1 MTHRGTAR
9 LVVALALAAAPARP
23 AAAEPR
29 TSGEAPPGDT
39 LAIVHGT
46 VVEHEGGTPLAGA
59 SVSLASGPRGTP
71 GIGTRVTDAEGRF
84 LFQEVPA
91 GTYTLVIELL
101 GHHTRTDTLRVDAG
115 DDLGLAAELAVSPVP
130 LDPIVVVVA
139 RRPTGALVEF
149 EERRRTHVGSF
160 LTREQ
165 IEEKHPRSMSDLLR
179 GIPGIRLVPAG
190 SYGYDVRLRG
200 NCRPD
205 LWIDGVRT
213 ASTVPVDLV
222 VAPIDV
228 EAVEVYRV
236 SEVPIQ
242 FGASP
247 CGVIVVWTRPPQ
259 PSAGEG
265 SNRRNLLIALGV
277 VVVGWL
283 LAR

>member
-1 MTHRGTAR
+1 MTYRGTAR

-23 AAAEPR
+23 AAAQARP
-29 TSGEAPPGDT
+29 GGKGPPGDT

-46 VVEHEGGTPLAGA
+46 VVEHEGGGPLAGA
-59 SVSLASGPRGTP
+59 SVSLAAGPRGTP
-71 GIGTRVTDAEGRF
+71 GIGTRVTDDDGRF
-84 LFQEVPA
+84 LFQEVPP

-101 GHHTRTDTLRVDAG
+101 GRLTRTDTLPVDAG
-115 DDLGLAAELAVSPVP
+115 VDLGLAVELAVSAVP

-139 RRPTGALVEF
+139 RRPTGALAGF

-165 IEEKHPRSMSDLLR
+165 IEEKHPRRMSDLLR

-213 ASTVPVDLV
+213 ASAVPVDLAV
-222 VAPIDV
+222 TPIDV
-228 EAVEVYRV
+228 EAVEVYRT

-247 CGVIVVWTRPPQ
+247 CGVIAVWTRAPQ
-259 PSAGEG
+259 PATGDG
-265 SNRRNLLIALGV
+265 PHRRNLLIAVAV
-277 VVVGWL
+277 VFVGWL